1 MCGVVRGGVVWCVVC
16 GVLECC
22 SIYIVAQWFY
32 FEVKNIVYFYTKT
45 KHLYISIDINVFG
58 GFKMNYEK
66 MKQELKNKIKKGVA
80 VAEDFEK
87 IIKIFGLTSE
97 IIKLISEYYCDIS
110 ELTLSKKK
118 ILDILVEN
126 GYKYVSDSKVIDTL
140 TLETSTI
147 QDAFFEAITDDREFY

>member
-58 GFKMNYEK
+58 GFKMKINIRSKEADFIRMNGILSLFYVFEHR
-66 MKQELKNKIKKGVA
+66 ESKN
-80 VAEDFEK
+80 
-87 IIKIFGLTSE
+87 
-97 IIKLISEYYCDIS
+97 
-110 ELTLSKKK
+110 
-118 ILDILVEN
+118 EN
-126 GYKYVSDSKVIDTL
+126 
-140 TLETSTI
+140 
-147 QDAFFEAITDDREFY
+147 